1 MNIVMTLIVALVV
14 IVVHVWLCHR
24 SPKFWYLGGIIP
36 LLWVGT
42 LVFLFLW
49 VGTLVFLFFNGKL
62 NFGEDWKMIIF
73 PTLIFFLFWIQGY
86 QAAKKKEI
94 SKMKAKDIQ

>member
-42 LVFLFLW
+42 LE
-49 VGTLVFLFFNGKL
+49 FLFFNGKL

>member
-42 LVFLFLW
+42 LVFLF
-49 VGTLVFLFFNGKL
+49 FNGKL

-73 PTLIFFLFWIQGY
+73 PTLIFFLF
-86 QAAKKKEI
+86 
-94 SKMKAKDIQ
+94 

>member
-36 LLWVGT
+36 L
-42 LVFLFLW
+42 LW

-94 SKMKAKDIQ
+94 SKMKAKDM

>member
-42 LVFLFLW
+42 LVFLF
-49 VGTLVFLFFNGKL
+49 FNGKL

-73 PTLIFFLFWIQGY
+73 PTIIFFLFSIQGY

>member
-42 LVFLFLW
+42 LVFLF
-49 VGTLVFLFFNGKL
+49 FNGKL

-86 QAAKKKEI
+86 QAAKKKE
-94 SKMKAKDIQ
+94 KH

>member
-1 MNIVMTLIVALVV
+1 MNTVMTLIVALVV

-42 LVFLFLW
+42 LVFLF
-49 VGTLVFLFFNGKL
+49 FNGKI

-73 PTLIFFLFWIQGY
+73 PTLIFFLFWIQGH
-86 QAAKKKEI
+86 QAAKKKELL
-94 SKMKAKDIQ
+94 KMKAKDIQ

>member
-1 MNIVMTLIVALVV
+1 MNIVMPLIVALVV

-36 LLWVGT
+36 L
-42 LVFLFLW
+42 LW

>member
-1 MNIVMTLIVALVV
+1 MNTVMTLIIAFVV
-14 IVVHVWLCHR
+14 IVLHVWLCHR

-36 LLWVGT
+36 LLWIGV
-42 LVFLFLW
+42 
-49 VGTLVFLFFNGKL
+49 LVFLFFNGKI
-62 NFGEDWKMIIF
+62 NFGEDWKIIIF

>member
-42 LVFLFLW
+42 LVFLF
-49 VGTLVFLFFNGKL
+49 FNGKL

-73 PTLIFFLFWIQGY
+73 PTLIFFLFWIQEY
-86 QAAKKKEI
+86 QAAKKKES

>member
-14 IVVHVWLCHR
+14 IVVHVCLCHR

-36 LLWVGT
+36 L
-42 LVFLFLW
+42 LW

>member
-42 LVFLFLW
+42 PVFLFI
-49 VGTLVFLFFNGKL
+49 NGKL

>member
-42 LVFLFLW
+42 LVFLF
-49 VGTLVFLFFNGKL
+49 FNGKI

>member
-1 MNIVMTLIVALVV
+1 MNTVMTLVIALAV
-14 IVVHVWLCHR
+14 IVLHVWLCHR

-36 LLWVGT
+36 LLWIGV
-42 LVFLFLW
+42 
-49 VGTLVFLFFNGKL
+49 LVFLFFNDKI

>member
-1 MNIVMTLIVALVV
+1 MNTVMTLIIEFVV
-14 IVVHVWLCHR
+14 IVLHVWLCHR

-36 LLWVGT
+36 LLWIGV
-42 LVFLFLW
+42 
-49 VGTLVFLFFNGKL
+49 LVFLFFNGKI
-62 NFGEDWKMIIF
+62 NFGEDWKIIIF